1 MPINIAIYI
10 VILVLIPGY
19 FAYRFVTRKKRKLKR
34 RKKHLHQM
42 MEKCSNELKV
52 SDLMKAYRENEITAD
67 EKYGGKIVC
76 ISGRIIGITRIESEY
91 TPYTPP
97 VMFIYHT
104 DAHVSCRMYED
115 DDEPLR
121 DLRTNDEISVYGK
134 VIEFSIDVGDKL
146 GSVLLTSC
154 VISPDDPV

>member
-1 MPINIAIYI
+1 MPIDIAICI

-19 FAYRFVTRKKRKLKR
+19 PVYRFVKRKKRKLKR
-34 RKKHLHQM
+34 MRKHLHRM

-67 EKYGGKIVC
+67 QKYRGKIVC

-91 TPYTPP
+91 TPDTPP
-97 VMFIYHT
+97 VMFISHT
-104 DAHVSCRMYED
+104 SARVLCRMYED

-134 VIEFSIDVGDKL
+134 VIEFSRDVRDKQ
-146 GSVLLTSC
+146 GYVLLTSC
-154 VISPDDPV
+154 VIPPDD